1 MQTLFNGKYKTLN
14 LIGSGGMSKVYLAES
29 TSLGTK
35 WAIKAVDK
43 KLHTEFDLLAEP
55 NILKKLNHPS
65 LPRIIDIEEDENN
78 LYIIEDYID
87 GTSLDRQLKEKKNF
101 DENTVINWAKQ
112 LCDVLIYLHNQK
124 PNPIIYRDMKPAN
137 IIVDKDNKVKLIDF
151 GIAREFK
158 IDNDSDTTYMGTRG
172 YAAPEQYGT
181 SQSDKRTDIYSLGVT
196 MYHLLTGISPLE
208 PPYELRKLRLI
219 DSNFSEGI
227 EYIVN
232 KCIQSDPIN
241 RYQSVEELLYDLNN
255 IHTFNSYYI
264 KQKKIEKTKNII
276 KATVLVTSISSILL
290 GTKVMGDE
298 KNEKYENL
306 ISNGHNS
313 LNLYNF
319 NEADKYFEEA
329 KNVYKNRADSYLG
342 QAKILLDKNEYEEC
356 MKYLDEISN
365 TIKDINGSKEYF
377 YLKGTAHYDNDEYE
391 NAALNFEKAVELDAT
406 NVDYAR
412 DLAVSKVKLGEIEYG
427 KNIIETVMNRKN
439 CEDSVYYINGEIALK
454 QGNLYEAIQSFENVI
469 DITKDD
475 VIKKKAYIALSDIY
489 KENRDIID
497 GAISNQIQIL
507 KNAMMDLNNPNDI
520 FMIEALA
527 EAYYANKNNSNSAEQ
542 FNRLLEL
549 GYERPYIY
557 RNLAIIYQEN
567 GNLSD
572 AENILLRM
580 KEKYPDDYT
589 AYLQLAWVYL
599 EKEGKKYEFSRN
611 YDKVLEYHNLAI
623 KFAPQGESSADIMQL
638 SNKINELRI
647 KGWI

>member
-1 MQTLFNGKYKTLN
+1 MRTLFNGKYKTLN

-87 GTSLDRQLKEKKNF
+87 GVSLDRQLKEKKNF
-101 DENTVINWAKQ
+101 DEETVINWAKQ

-137 IIVDKDNKVKLIDF
+137 IIVDNDNNVKLIDF

-172 YAAPEQYGT
+172 YAAPEQYGS

-196 MYHLLTGISPLE
+196 IYHLLTGISPND
-208 PPYELRKLRLI
+208 PPYELRKLRLV

-232 KCIQSDPIN
+232 KCIQNDPIN

-276 KATVLVTSISSILL
+276 KATMLVTSISSILL

-319 NEADKYFEEA
+319 NEADEYFEEA

-342 QAKILLDKNEYEEC
+342 QAKILLNKNEYEKC
-356 MKYLDEISN
+356 MIYLDEIYN
-365 TIKDINGSKEYF
+365 NVKDMSKNAQYF
-377 YLKGTAHYDNDEYE
+377 YLKGSAHYDNDEYE
-391 NAALNFEKAVELDAT
+391 NAVLNFEKALSLDRS
-406 NVDYAR
+406 NIDYAR
-412 DLAVSKVKLGEIEYG
+412 DLAVSKVKLGQIEYG
-427 KNIIETVMNRKN
+427 KNIIETVINKGN
-439 CEDSVYYINGEIALK
+439 YEDSVYYINGEIALK

-497 GAISNQIQIL
+497 GSISNQIKIL
-507 KNAMMDLNNPNDI
+507 KNAMIDLKNPNDI
-520 FMIEALA
+520 FIIEALA
-527 EAYYANKNNSNSAEQ
+527 EAYYANKDNSNSAEQ

-549 GYERPYIY
+549 GYDRPYIY

-599 EKEGKKYEFSRN
+599 EKEGKKYELSRN

-623 KFAPQGESSADIMQL
+623 RFAPQGESSADIMQL
-638 SNKINELRI
+638 SNKISELRI